1 MNPPP
6 GTGGLDPELDE
17 RLVARCRAGEPRAWE
32 ALVRRHQR
40 LVYGVARSYRL
51 SDEDLGDVFQEV
63 FAALLRALER
73 LRDGRALV
81 RWLSVTT
88 DRIARTTA
96 LKRRREE
103 ASSRV
108 PGGTPGDP
116 FEHLA
121 DPGEPVGADLERLE
135 REATVRMA
143 LATVPERCRRLLQ
156 ALYYEDPVPG
166 YAELA
171 ERLGVPIGSLGPTRA
186 RCFEK
191 MKSAFD
197 GLAGPGI
204 RGGAPPTSFDEDTPR
219 GRPRAASGRPPL
231 AVSEEGPR

>member
-1 MNPPP
+1 MTPPP

-17 RLVARCRAGEPRAWE
+17 RLVARCRLGDASAWE

-51 SDEDLGDVFQEV
+51 SDEDLCDVFQEV
-63 FAALLRALER
+63 FAALVRALDR
-73 LRDGRALV
+73 LREGRALV

-103 ASSRV
+103 ALNRMQD
-108 PGGTPGDP
+108 GAPGDP
-116 FEHLA
+116 LDRLA

-143 LATVPERCRRLLQ
+143 LAAVPERCRRLLQ

-191 MKSAFD
+191 MKAAFD
-197 GLAGPGI
+197 GLAAPGI
-204 RGGAPPTSFDEDTPR
+204 SGGAPATSLDEDGHR
-219 GRPRAASGRPPL
+219 GRTRAASGSPPP
-231 AVSEEGPR
+231 AVSEETPR